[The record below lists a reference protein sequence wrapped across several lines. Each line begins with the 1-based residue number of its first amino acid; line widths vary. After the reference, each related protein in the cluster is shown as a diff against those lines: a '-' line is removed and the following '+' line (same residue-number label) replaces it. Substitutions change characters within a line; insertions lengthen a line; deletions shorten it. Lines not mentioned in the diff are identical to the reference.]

1 MKNPRPTRKA
11 LLRALARIERKLN
24 AIRARHGLAKI

>member
-1 MKNPRPTRKA
+1 MKSPRTTRKA

-24 AIRARHGLAKI
+24 AIRARHGLRPI